1 MFGFLVLFK
10 IVLEVLAGATGK
22 NSKKERRNT
31 GRKKWNKTLKKS
43 KKKKKKGNKDKELTH
58 KVS

>member
-22 NSKKERRNT
+22 NSNKERRNK
-31 GRKKWNKTLKKS
+31 GRKKWNKTLKKYE
-43 KKKKKKGNKDKELTH
+43 KKKKGNKDKELTH

>member
-22 NSKKERRNT
+22 NSNKERRNT
-31 GRKKWNKTLKKS
+31 GRKKWNKTLKKYE
-43 KKKKKKGNKDKELTH
+43 KKKKGNKDKELTH